1 MFAPAAGTADGS
13 PVGKLRLGRGV
24 VVWRCWAQTGW
35 QPFGGLSSTL
45 AVVGN
50 VLFLQNVEEFSV
62 CSCTAFVTGQG
73 RVFSSV
79 VDNRSLVRKEESVLV
94 PAFI

>member
-62 CSCTAFVTGQG
+62 RTGHAFVTGKG
-73 RVFSSV
+73 RVVPSV
-79 VDNRSLVRKEESVLV
+79 IENRTLVRKEESALV